1 MFQMRCKYCGKPLDD
16 DAAFCKYCGEHN
28 PAPRRRPSNGSG
40 RSTASERPA
49 SSTGRRPA
57 AGAQGSS
64 RRPTGSA
71 KHPNTTTTTTRRRQA
86 PPPEPEKVSVL
97 DQMPKWVI
105 PTAVAA
111 AAVLIVTG
119 VIMVFNTH
127 KGDVN
132 KIEVPPETDV
142 VMTDPPTETVEETET
157 ETETEVYTE
166 PTDAPFDSDSTWA
179 QSYYSAILDFEKA
192 NKEVSPKAMKYRLL
206 YINDDEI
213 PELYM
218 QAGDNSSLYTIVND
232 EAKPILEAKRQS
244 DERLQGI
251 RTRRGLFLTYS
262 KDGETETYTVNR
274 LRTGEVTPLETYI
287 SEDSSYTINGSSVD
301 LVEFTQQVR
310 AKQANYQ
317 FNGVQL
323 LNKADM
329 LEALKKSV
337 DSDDIPEKAPDEE
350 DVVIETIDPDSASDD
365 DEQISRTGTARF
377 EVYSGML
384 TWSEAQAKCKAKGGH
399 LAYIKSK
406 ADYDAVMAA
415 IKKADSGLIYLWVGG
430 KTTITDSG
438 VKASW
443 TDGSST
449 RYLDDEKLW
458 FGHEPSGKDGDI
470 REPYMMLWNPNG
482 ERWSFNDNSDSCV
495 KIYSSGTMGY
505 VCEFDE

>member
-1 MFQMRCKYCGKPLDD
+1 
-16 DAAFCKYCGEHN
+16 
-28 PAPRRRPSNGSG
+28 
-40 RSTASERPA
+40 
-49 SSTGRRPA
+49 
-57 AGAQGSS
+57 
-64 RRPTGSA
+64 
-71 KHPNTTTTTTRRRQA
+71 
-86 PPPEPEKVSVL
+86 
-97 DQMPKWVI
+97 MPKWVI
-105 PTAVAA
+105 PLLVFIAA
-111 AAVLIVTG
+111 ALIITGAVVMLFKDRGKNGI
-119 VIMVFNTH
+119 NTM
-127 KGDVN
+127 
-132 KIEVPPETDV
+132 EQPTETNV
-142 VMTDPPTETVEETET
+142 VMTDPPTETVAETETET
-157 ETETEVYTE
+157 ETETEVFTE
-166 PTDAPFDSDSTWA
+166 PTDAPFDTDSVWA
-179 QSYYSAILDFEKA
+179 QSYYNAILEFEKA

-206 YINDDEI
+206 YINDDET

-218 QAGDNSSLYTIVND
+218 QAGENSSLYTIVD
-232 EAKPILEAKRQS
+232 DVAKPILEAKRQS
-244 DERLQGI
+244 DERLSGI

-262 KDGETETYTVNR
+262 KDDETETYTVNR
-274 LRTGEVTPLETYI
+274 LRSGEVSPVETYI
-287 SEDSSYTINGSSVD
+287 SEDGSYTIDGSSVD
-301 LVEFTQQVR
+301 LVEFTQHVR

-317 FNGVQL
+317 FTGNQL
-323 LNKADM
+323 LNKTDL

-337 DSDDIPEKAPDEE
+337 SGDNIPEKAPEEE
-350 DVVIETIDPDSASDD
+350 DMVIETIDPAD

-406 ADYDAVMAA
+406 EDYDAVMAA

-443 TDGSST
+443 NDGSST